1 MLEGKRNN
9 VLGSFKGISK
19 VIPGK
24 TFGDDNF
31 DSSEI
36 ISRVPI
42 ALRQKLFMECREL
55 ELFKLAMFVQI

>member
-1 MLEGKRNN
+1 MLEREGNN
-9 VLGSFKGISK
+9 VLDSFKGISK
-19 VIPGK
+19 VVSGK
-24 TFGDDNF
+24 TFSDDNF

-55 ELFKLAMFVQI
+55 ELFKLAVFVQI